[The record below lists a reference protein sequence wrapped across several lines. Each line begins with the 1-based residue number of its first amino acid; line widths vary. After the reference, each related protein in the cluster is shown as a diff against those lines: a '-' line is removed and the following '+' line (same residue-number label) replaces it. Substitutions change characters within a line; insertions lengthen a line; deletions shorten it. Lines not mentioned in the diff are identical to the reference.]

1 MGRRLDVREIELGH
15 LAHRLENR
23 SKLVPHAVDLALGNL
38 EAGQPRYVQYVF
50 SRDRHTTSEA
60 LRRTLKRDGPRWG
73 ARQRLARTSGLDD
86 RNVRRLQALLALNDL
101 ELDALSLLEGL
112 VAVHRDGREVDE
124 NVLALS
130 ALDEAVA
137 LLVREPLDGAFC
149 QRTASFTNKR
159 RPGNEPSRSY

>member
-1 MGRRLDVREIELGH
+1 VM
-15 LAHRLENR
+15 
-23 SKLVPHAVDLALGNL
+23 
-38 EAGQPRYVQYVF
+38 
-50 SRDRHTTSEA
+50 
-60 LRRTLKRDGPRWG
+60 
-73 ARQRLARTSGLDD
+73 RLARTSGLDH

-124 NVLALS
+124 DVLSLS

-137 LLVREPLDGAFC
+137 LLVREPLHGAFC

-159 RPGNEPSRSY
+159 RPGNEPSRSYKTPQRAAASPM